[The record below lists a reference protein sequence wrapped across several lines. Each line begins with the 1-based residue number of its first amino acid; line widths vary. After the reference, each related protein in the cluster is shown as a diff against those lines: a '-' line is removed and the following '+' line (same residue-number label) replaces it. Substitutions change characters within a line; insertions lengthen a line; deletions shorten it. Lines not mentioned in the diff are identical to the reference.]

1 MIDEKALSEAV
12 SFHGHLCPGLLI
24 GVRSAL
30 LARERLGIGRS
41 ADEEVYAIAENRAC
55 GVDALQVIL
64 GTTAGKG
71 NLFFKDYGKQVVTV
85 GNRSD
90 GRAIRISLRRQEGLS
105 RAEKIERL
113 QNASDEELF
122 DVKEVK
128 LEAPPKAKVFRS
140 VACDACGE
148 GTMET
153 ALRLLE
159 GRKLCPP
166 CFESSLAS
174 KDFSP
179 PESEPAGEA
188 GA

>member
-1 MIDEKALSEAV
+1 MVIDEKALSEAV

-24 GVRSAL
+24 GVRTAL
-30 LARERLGIGRS
+30 LARERLGIDRS
-41 ADEEVYAIAENRAC
+41 SDEEVYAITENRAC

-71 NLFFKDYGKQVVTV
+71 NLFFKDYGKQAVTV

-90 GRAIRISLRRQEGLS
+90 GRAIRISLKRQEGLS

-113 QNASDEELF
+113 KTADDDELF
-122 DVKEVK
+122 DVSDVK

-140 VACDACGE
+140 VTCDACGE

-159 GRKLCPP
+159 GKKLCPP
-166 CFESSLAS
+166 CFELALES

-179 PESEPAGEA
+179 PLAAET
-188 GA
+188 